1 MGTVRVLFCYW
12 PINNIFLLR
21 WIFFDKNQ
29 QFRFDHVFFQDLIY
43 FETRLGY
50 LLFTCWKCLLL
61 FCCWTFITITASFP
75 VLVEWQRTICRIPRH
90 SLLCGSLQ
98 FFFFFWWRGA
108 IRPHRRK
115 SPTYD
120 SFYSKNVLDVGCHTQ
135 GRLKFLIE
143 LLYSHG
149 HGISSVVVMQLTLA
163 VKQVLYISNP
173 TLEFLTWMSICQ
185 SIFIV
190 RDRISVTKILSQS

>member
-1 MGTVRVLFCYW
+1 
-12 PINNIFLLR
+12 
-21 WIFFDKNQ
+21 
-29 QFRFDHVFFQDLIY
+29 
-43 FETRLGY
+43 
-50 LLFTCWKCLLL
+50 
-61 FCCWTFITITASFP
+61 
-75 VLVEWQRTICRIPRH
+75 
-90 SLLCGSLQ
+90 
-98 FFFFFWWRGA
+98 
-108 IRPHRRK
+108 
-115 SPTYD
+115 
-120 SFYSKNVLDVGCHTQ
+120 VGCHTQ

-143 LLYSHG
+143 LYSHG